1 MKFYELRNL
10 FDRLKAGTIQVEEL
24 SKYRGVF
31 NEFADYVIDTEN
43 KKYAELTEKVL
54 GMLNDYYSFSD
65 DGDVLI
71 TDRKYD
77 ELTSAYQNMTGND
90 QVQYTVSTP
99 NKSWNLRPHLS
110 PSMVGSISKVYDVKS
125 VMDFLRSES
134 EHMTAEVY
142 RNAYV
147 VFAPKYDGASIVIT
161 FKAATGDIIAALT
174 RKDGINGQDETELIK
189 RTDPEVLHNMKEKV
203 RRLVN
208 SEHFDPED
216 TFVDVKCE
224 MMVTTNAFQ
233 ELILEKKY
241 ANRRAAASAI
251 SSNPSNIKYAKY
263 LILVPLAYKIRDPQ
277 REVLVYEPGP
287 VGGPGLDQ
295 IKPRFAYR
303 QFALS
308 EVDYSLASKSINDIL
323 KIIRDPEFGL
333 RVDGVVVFIDSPD
346 LSYRGDAMGHSIA
359 YKTNSSIGETYVID
373 GYFSIG
379 RTGKATPM
387 LHVEDCDVNETIV
400 NNVNM
405 SNMAKVAKFCICKGD
420 RISIE
425 SAGDVIPMLKEV
437 VEHNDGELIA
447 YSRHCP
453 YCGKKME
460 VVESSDGSSFDLYC
474 KNDMCPRIQAGVV
487 ANFLDK
493 IGVRDI
499 SDDTIIDLLGKC
511 KKLKGDGL
519 ELIVKVF
526 ELDEDDLK
534 HLEGWGKTSAEK
546 FVNTLRDIRHTPIL
560 ASRFLGS
567 LGIPKIS
574 VKKCR
579 NLMVNFSLPELLSA
593 CHRSDSED
601 AEMLIMGVDGFS
613 RKTAHVVV
621 KFIKENYKEILEIA
635 DLFDEIQQD
644 IKNLESLGNVVF
656 TGFRDERFEEEI
668 TDLGFDV
675 GDNVNKDTVAVMA
688 ASTTTGKAKKAIEKG
703 LPVFKPNEIDDL
715 IDFLRRLK

>member
-10 FDRLKAGTIQVEEL
+10 FDRLKAGTIQVGEL

-54 GMLNDYYSFSD
+54 GMLNDYYAFSD

-77 ELTSAYQNMTGND
+77 ELTSAYQSMTGND

-99 NKSWNLRPHLS
+99 SKTWNLRPHLS
-110 PSMVGSISKVYDVKS
+110 PSMVGSISKVYDIRS

-134 EHMTAEVY
+134 EHMTAE
-142 RNAYV
+142 AYKDALV

-161 FKAATGDIIAALT
+161 FNAATGDIVAALT
-174 RKDGINGQDETELIK
+174 RKDGVNGQDETELIK
-189 RTDPEVLHNMKEKV
+189 RTDPEVIHNMQERV
-203 RRLVN
+203 RRLVS

-224 MMVTTNAFQ
+224 MMVTTTAFQ

-251 SSNPSNIKYAKY
+251 SSNPSNIKFAKY
-263 LILVPLAYKIRDPQ
+263 LILVPLAYKIRDSQ

-287 VGGPGLDQ
+287 VGGPGIDYL
-295 IKPRFAYR
+295 KPRFAYR
-303 QFALS
+303 RFALS
-308 EVDYSLASKSINDIL
+308 EVDYSLASDTINDIL
-323 KIIRDPEFGL
+323 RIIRDPEFGL

-359 YKTNSSIGETYVID
+359 FKTNSSIGETYVID

-405 SNMAKVAKFCICKGD
+405 SNMAKVAKFSICKGD
-420 RISIE
+420 RITIE
-425 SAGDVIPMLKEV
+425 SAGDVIPMVKDV
-437 VEHNDGELIA
+437 IEHNDGELIT

-453 YCGKKME
+453 HCGKKME
-460 VVESSDGSSFDLYC
+460 VVESADGKSFDLYC
-474 KNDMCPRIQAGVV
+474 KNDMCPRIQAGIV

-499 SDDTIIDLLGKC
+499 SDDTIIDLLDKC

-526 ELDEDDLK
+526 KLDTDDLDY
-534 HLEGWGKTSAEK
+534 LEGWGKTSAEK
-546 FVNTLRDIRHTPIL
+546 FVTSLREIRRTPIL

-579 NLMVNFSLPELLSA
+579 SLMINFSLADLLST
-593 CHRSDSED
+593 CHKASRDD
-601 AEMLIMGVDGFS
+601 AEMYVMGVDGFS
-613 RKTAHVVV
+613 RKTAHTVVD
-621 KFIKENYKEILEIA
+621 FIRENYDEILKIA

-656 TGFRDERFEEEI
+656 TGFRDESFEKEI
-668 TDLGFDV
+668 TNLGYDI
-675 GDNVNKDTVAVMA
+675 GDSVNKDTVAVMA
-688 ASTTTGKAKKAIEKG
+688 ASLTTGKAKKAIDKG
-703 LPVFKPNEIDDL
+703 IAVFKPNEIDDL